1 MPRSFKLRGFKPK
14 KNKLKTQKN
23 HTKYNSH
30 KKNKKIEQIY
40 NLDNNDGPFSD
51 VAEPKIYYLRG
62 GTGEEGKPVMPSTEL
77 PPPFSDVL
85 DPHDIPT
92 ETKSDVPVATT
103 KESDNI
109 PIATTEESN
118 EVKGD
123 KTLVDVSAKEDSVDM
138 DVEMRGPVNP
148 IGSLPVSP
156 DSIMTGP
163 FGQHARNPNS
173 KALEYIK
180 RIFGDDVTEN
190 KMNEDELFK
199 NLYENPED
207 FFYFE
212 EVGKEY

>member
-23 HTKYNSH
+23 HTKYDSY

-40 NLDNNDGPFSD
+40 NLDNNDGSFSD
-51 VAEPKIYYLRG
+51 VAEPKMYHLRG
-62 GTGEEGKPVMPSTEL
+62 GSGKKPFTETALESSEIEGLSSTAGL
-77 PPPFSDVL
+77 GT
-85 DPHDIPT
+85 DIPT
-92 ETKSDVPVATT
+92 K
-103 KESDNI
+103 
-109 PIATTEESN
+109 TTEESN

-123 KTLVDVSAKEDSVDM
+123 KTLVNLSAEENSVDM

-156 DSIMTGP
+156 ASEMTGP

-212 EVGKEY
+212 EVGEEY